1 MAKRRVSN
9 LLALAVLATVSEGPA
24 HPYQIS
30 TKLRT
35 RGKES
40 SIKINFGSLYS
51 VVESLAKHGL
61 IEAQETVREGKRP
74 ERTIYAITP
83 AGRAELEDRGRA
95 LVDADEGV
103 HLLRGGAVAGRG
115 RGARRALPTADHTGS
130 AVADGAR
137 LGRGG
142 AGLHRGD
149 GAAEG
154 NVVEEQYRKA
164 VMEAELA
171 FVTTL
176 GHQDRA
182 ATTSA
187 ASGGGARPSPPVAG
201 AGGHVRGDREGPR
214 EVPRGGGGRTRDV
227 PEELEKQKPPG
238 RCGDTGPEG
247 TSSSRPT

>member
-24 HPYQIS
+24 HPYEIS

-83 AGRAELEDRGRA
+83 AGRAELEDWLAELLSTPVKEYTSFEAALSLAAGVAPEELSRLLTTRA
-95 LVDADEGV
+95 TK
-103 HLLRGGAVAGRG
+103 LRME
-115 RGARRALPTADHTGS
+115 LGS
-130 AVADGAR
+130 VE
-137 LGRGG
+137 
-142 AGLHRGD
+142 AGLAYTEEMGLP
-149 GAAEG
+149 ELF
-154 NVVEEQYRKA
+154 VIEEQYRKA

-176 GHQDRA
+176 AHRIDHDDLGGIQWWRRVHELQEQG
-182 ATTSA
+182 TTFEEIAKDPAKYLGEEA
-187 ASGGGARPSPPVAG
+187 ASLATFLQS
-201 AGGHVRGDREGPR
+201 
-214 EVPRGGGGRTRDV
+214 
-227 PEELEKQKPPG
+227 
-238 RCGDTGPEG
+238 
-247 TSSSRPT
+247 